1 MKSYEFHNE
10 SPEIQRKQYEI
21 QYEHLMKCPE
31 KFITESVP
39 LPLNLGSFADL
50 QNNE

>member
-21 QYEHLMKCPE
+21 QYEHLLKCPE
-31 KFITESVP
+31 KSITESVP
-39 LPLNLGSFADL
+39 LPYKGRA
-50 QNNE
+50 